1 MFLMTVVF
9 TAVVSLALAPTLTAR
24 PGGEGSGTQEYDC
37 GGSCHEVQ
45 GTLSLFMWASNTSPT
60 SGSSVKVVVNVSGT
74 ASDAI
79 LGVMIVASKSPS
91 PSSLPSSAG
100 WTIVET
106 PSGVSTDN
114 YYEIGN
120 YAGSTS
126 MSWTLNAPSAPGI
139 YTLFARVMHGLQT
152 STTPSFEDSADGIV
166 FVVGSPPSSGGPLVV
181 ITSVTSNEVLQGT
194 VQVDATVITNK
205 TVSYAVLRLGDEV
218 IGNLTSE
225 PFTWTINTDQ
235 FVDGDYMLNVT
246 VADSNG
252 ARGYSQIQVSVGN
265 AVINQ
270 ELVAWVWTM
279 VAGIIAILAWVGI
292 LIVVVLMI
300 RHRTMRAGG
309 K

>member
-1 MFLMTVVF
+1 
-9 TAVVSLALAPTLTAR
+9 
-24 PGGEGSGTQEYDC
+24 
-37 GGSCHEVQ
+37 
-45 GTLSLFMWASNTSPT
+45 
-60 SGSSVKVVVNVSGT
+60 
-74 ASDAI
+74 
-79 LGVMIVASKSPS
+79 
-91 PSSLPSSAG
+91 
-100 WTIVET
+100 
-106 PSGVSTDN
+106 
-114 YYEIGN
+114 
-120 YAGSTS
+120 
-126 MSWTLNAPSAPGI
+126 
-139 YTLFARVMHGLQT
+139 
-152 STTPSFEDSADGIV
+152 
-166 FVVGSPPSSGGPLVV
+166 
-181 ITSVTSNEVLQGT
+181 